1 MSREG
6 WRERLLVVAPHAD
19 DETFACGGL
28 LAQLGHGGTPAAV
41 LVVSDR
47 PLDEKLQH
55 HGDGTVAY
63 RQYRG
68 EARRRE
74 LAAVAGILG
83 FTVIEG
89 GFPLHQLDTVPREQ
103 LIHAVE
109 RALEQV
115 RPTCVVAVAPGYD
128 QDHRAVYEAVLAA
141 TRPHRYGGC
150 ILVGEPQSGHLRPT
164 FYVTLGEEEVERKC
178 QAVVTYQT
186 QRVDPRHPHSLE
198 AVRSLLRV
206 RGREVFS
213 HYAEGFEV
221 ARWVV

>member
-1 MSREG
+1 MSRES

-19 DETFACGGL
+19 DETLACGGL
-28 LAQLGHGGTPAAV
+28 LAQLGRGGTPAAV

-47 PLDEKLQH
+47 PGDEKLQH
-55 HGDGTVAY
+55 LEDGTAAY
-63 RQYRG
+63 RQYSG
-68 EARRRE
+68 ETRRQE
-74 LAAVAGILG
+74 LAAAAEILG

-89 GFPLHQLDTVPREQ
+89 GFPLHRLDTVPREQ
-103 LIHAVE
+103 LIHALE
-109 RALEQV
+109 RTLERV
-115 RPTCVVAVAPGYD
+115 RPTCVLTVAPGYD

-141 TRPHRYGGC
+141 TRPHRHGGC
-150 ILVGEPQSGHLRPT
+150 ILVGEPQSGQVRPNL
-164 FYVTLGEEEVERKC
+164 YVTLGEEDVARKC
-178 QAVVTYQT
+178 RALAAYQT

-221 ARWVV
+221 VRWVV

>member
-1 MSREG
+1 MSRES

-28 LAQLGHGGTPAAV
+28 LAQLGHGGTPPAV

-47 PLDEKLQH
+47 PADEKLQH
-55 HGDGTVAY
+55 REDGTVVY
-63 RQYRG
+63 RQYSG
-68 EARRRE
+68 ETRRQE

-103 LIHAVE
+103 LIHALEHTLE
-109 RALEQV
+109 RV
-115 RPTCVVAVAPGYD
+115 RPTCVLTIAPGYD

-150 ILVGEPQSGHLRPT
+150 VLVGEPQSGQIRPNL
-164 FYVTLGEEEVERKC
+164 YVTLSEEAVARKC

-198 AVRSLLRV
+198 AVQSLLRV
-206 RGREVFS
+206 RGREIFS
-213 HYAEGFEV
+213 HHAEGFEV
-221 ARWVV
+221 VRWVV

>member
-1 MSREG
+1 MSRES

-28 LAQLGHGGTPAAV
+28 LAQLGRGGTPAAV

-47 PLDEKLQH
+47 PADEKLQH
-55 HGDGTVAY
+55 SEDGTVAY
-63 RQYRG
+63 RPYSG
-68 EARRRE
+68 ETRRQE
-74 LAAVAGILG
+74 LAAVSEILG

-89 GFPLHQLDTVPREQ
+89 GFPLHRLDTIPREQ
-103 LIHAVE
+103 LINALE

-115 RPTCVVAVAPGYD
+115 RPTCVLTVAPGYD

-150 ILVGEPQSGHLRPT
+150 ILVGEPQSGQIRPNL
-164 FYVTLGEEEVERKC
+164 YVTLSEEDVARKC
-178 QAVVTYQT
+178 QAVAAYQT
-186 QRVDPRHPHSLE
+186 QRADPRHPHSLE
-198 AVRSLLRV
+198 AVQSLLRV
-206 RGREVFS
+206 RGREIFS

-221 ARWVV
+221 VRWVV

>member
-1 MSREG
+1 MSRES

-28 LAQLGHGGTPAAV
+28 LAQLGRGGTPAAV

-47 PLDEKLQH
+47 PADEKLQH
-55 HGDGTVAY
+55 HEDGMIAY
-63 RQYRG
+63 RRYNG
-68 EARRRE
+68 ETRREE
-74 LAAVAGILG
+74 LAAVSEVLG

-103 LIHAVE
+103 LIHALE
-109 RALEQV
+109 RTLEQV
-115 RPTCVVAVAPGYD
+115 RPTCVLTIAPGYD

-141 TRPHRYGGC
+141 TRPHRYSGC
-150 ILVGEPQSGHLRPT
+150 ILAGEPQSGQIRPNL
-164 FYVTLGEEEVERKC
+164 YVILSEEDVARKC

-186 QRVDPRHPHSLE
+186 QRADPRHPHSLE
-198 AVRSLLRV
+198 AVQSLLCV
-206 RGREVFS
+206 RGREIFS

-221 ARWVV
+221 VRWVV